1 MKTLNE
7 VAAVY
12 RGVAQA
18 LIQKGYSG
26 WKKAPYDTGN
36 LYRTIG
42 SFNTDSRMAFK
53 QGNRSFLNLNYAP
66 NGAKYGLYVEKGTRR
81 MKSRPFAETAANSN
95 EVRAA
100 IKEYQDFEVDYV
112 HKEINKRMTIIMK
125 EAGFKKK

>member
-12 RGVAQA
+12 IGVAQA

>member
-1 MKTLNE
+1 MKSLNE

>member
-12 RGVAQA
+12 RGVAQS
-18 LIQKGYSG
+18 LIQNGYSG

-53 QGNRSFLNLNYAP
+53 QGNRSFLNFNYAP
-66 NGAKYGLYVEKGTRR
+66 SGASYGLYVEKGTRR
-81 MKSRPFAETAANSN
+81 MKSRPFAETAANST
-95 EVRAA
+95 EVRRA

-125 EAGFKKK
+125 DAGFKKK

>member
-125 EAGFKKK
+125 QAGFKKK